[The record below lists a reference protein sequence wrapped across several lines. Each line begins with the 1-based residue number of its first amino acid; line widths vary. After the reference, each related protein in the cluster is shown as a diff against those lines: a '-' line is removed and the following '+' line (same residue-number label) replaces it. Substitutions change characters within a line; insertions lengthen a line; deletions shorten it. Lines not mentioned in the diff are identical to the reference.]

1 MKELSHAVF
10 RSYAEVFFLQGG
22 LVGAALFGITLLN
35 PRLGIAGII
44 AVLSAYAFAR
54 FIGLGRVFLESGFYT
69 CNPLLVGLSIGH
81 LFQLTP
87 LAIFFCIAAGVLTLL
102 VTVTLA
108 NIFSVYFRLPLLS
121 LPFVVVSSLAYMA
134 SLRYANLLIAGSHSP
149 AFLNEDFGLP
159 VWLAGFFKAFGSLLF
174 TPSVVVGGALA
185 ALILARSRILFL
197 LAALGY
203 AVGATVRY
211 GMLGSPA
218 KAFTDPLNFNFL
230 LIAMALG
237 GVFLIPSIRSYGIA
251 AVAVALSTIVMDAI
265 AGFWSYYGIPAFTLP
280 FAVVTLGV
288 IYVLGLVGNPLVAQR
303 IGKTPE
309 ETLETHLANR
319 LRYPGTERTLLPP
332 FAGKWTVWQGF
343 DGGWTHKGA
352 WRYAYDFVLTGDD
365 GKTHTNDGTKLEDYL
380 CFNKP
385 VLAPVRGRIAHL
397 VDDLP
402 DSSINQPDKLNNWGN
417 LVVIA
422 DPRGFCVEL
431 SHFACK
437 SLRVKVGDWVE
448 RGTVLGLCG
457 NSGYSPQPHI
467 HVQAQIQETPGVA
480 TVPFSFVSYLADGSF
495 HANDLPKEKQL
506 IEPLYAN
513 KRLEAATNFV
523 LDEEYRYSVR
533 RADRDHDELKL
544 KVRMGLDGTFY
555 FDSGRAT
562 LAFGRHEGTFYSYR
576 YEGHDPRLLAMFLA
590 LPRLP
595 LGTRDGIRW
604 HDHVPVGA
612 IASGLR
618 GALVGVASS
627 FWPKLAE
634 VRVTQ
639 TCVGENR
646 VETVIESTALR
657 LRKTGS
663 VLFDRNKGIAALT
676 FDGWELRRKD
686 DAN

>member
-10 RSYAEVFFLQGG
+10 RSYAEVFFLNGG

-35 PRLGIAGII
+35 PRLGLAGII

-54 FIGLGRVFLESGFYT
+54 FIGLGKAFLESGVYT

-87 LAIFFCIAAGVLTLL
+87 LAVFFCIAAGVLTLL

-108 NIFSVYFRLPLLS
+108 NIFSVYLRLPLLS

-134 SLRYANLLIAGSHSP
+134 SLRYGNLLTSTSHSP
-149 AFLNEDFGLP
+149 AFLNHDFGLP
-159 VWLAGFFKAFGSLLF
+159 AWLAGFFKSFGALLF
-174 TPSVVVGGALA
+174 TPSVLVGAALA
-185 ALILARSRILFL
+185 ALILIRSRILFL

-203 AVGATVRY
+203 AVGASVRY

-218 KAFTDPLNFNFL
+218 KAFNDPLNFNFL
-230 LIAMALG
+230 LIAMAVG
-237 GVFLIPSIRSYGIA
+237 GVFLIPSLRSYSIA
-251 AVAVALSTIVMDAI
+251 AIAVALSTIVMDAI

-288 IYVLGLVGNPLVAQR
+288 LYVLGLVGNPLVAQR
-303 IGKTPE
+303 IGRTPE

-319 LRYPGTERTLLPP
+319 LRYPGTDRTLLPP

-352 WRYAYDFVLTGDD
+352 WRYAYDFVITDD
-365 GKTHTNDGTKLEDYL
+365 TGKTHTGDGSRLEDYH
-380 CFNKP
+380 CFHKP

-402 DSSINQPDKLNNWGN
+402 DSPVNQPDKLNNWGN
-417 LVVIA
+417 LVIIA
-422 DPRGFCVEL
+422 DPRGFSVEL

-467 HVQAQIQETPGVA
+467 HIQAQLLETPGAA
-480 TVPFSFVSYLADGSF
+480 TVPFSLVSYLADGTF
-495 HANDLPKEKQL
+495 HANDLPREKQT
-506 IEPLYAN
+506 IEPLYPN
-513 KRLEAATNFV
+513 RRLDASTNFV

-533 RADRDHDELKL
+533 HANRDLAPLHL
-544 KVRMGLDGTFY
+544 KVRMGLDGIFY
-555 FDSGRAT
+555 FDSGQAT
-562 LAFGRHEGTFYSYR
+562 LAFGRHEGTFYAYQFTGR
-576 YEGHDPRLLAMFLA
+576 DPRLLALFLA

-604 HDHVPVGA
+604 HDHLPVGIVA
-612 IASGLR
+612 GGLR

-639 TCVGENR
+639 TCHGENR
-646 VETVIESTALR
+646 IETLLESTALG
-657 LRKTGS
+657 LRKSGT

-676 FDGWELRRKD
+676 FDGWELRRQD
-686 DAN
+686 DPS